1 MPPSNRNRDMQE
13 TPHNE
18 YEIFVQQ
25 ISAAMMCE
33 PERFQQ
39 KLNQL
44 RELYQ
49 PANVQEEFYLTQLAE
64 SQLNVQ
70 RVGQLQ
76 AGLYSRFVQQAID
89 EECSEAEA
97 FPEPLR
103 EETPFNREQRLGF
116 ALAQSF
122 TKNAI
127 KGKVLALFARFHS
140 DAKRNLRR
148 DQEQFD
154 LIRKQ
159 QLTPPPKPQPKE
171 PEAPP
176 IVGQAILPAS
186 RQKAARNQNFPSRKT
201 PRGSRTRAGPS
212 KAH

>member
-1 MPPSNRNRDMQE
+1 MQE

-18 YEIFVQQ
+18 FEIFVQQ
-25 ISAAMMCE
+25 ISAVMMCE

-39 KLNQL
+39 HLNQL
-44 RELYQ
+44 RDLYQ
-49 PANVQEEFYLTQLAE
+49 PANVQEEFYLTQLAQ

-76 AGLYSRFVQQAID
+76 AGLYSRFVQQAI
-89 EECSEAEA
+89 EEGFSESEP
-97 FPEPLR
+97 FPEPMR

-116 ALAQSF
+116 ALADSF
-122 TKNAI
+122 TKNALQ
-127 KGKVLALFARFHS
+127 GKVLALFSRFQTE
-140 DAKRNLRR
+140 AKRNLRR

-154 LIRKQ
+154 RIRKQ

-186 RQKAARNQNFPSRKT
+186 RQKAARNQDFPSRKT

-212 KAH
+212 KPH